1 MEAKNNAFKIGKM
14 VIQSI
19 LAGADMIK
27 FGYVSRTN
35 FKDRSSHQI
44 LGEQYVK
51 PAVVARLVALS
62 TQNMWAIMHHIIEV
76 SMKQPEGKYLLV
88 RDPSKGIL
96 RLYKLPSGTFDDS
109 SSEEEES
116 SDEEEEEE
124 EDEE

>member
-1 MEAKNNAFKIGKM
+1 MEAKNNSFKIGKM

-35 FKDRSSHQI
+35 FKDRSSHHI

-62 TQNMWAIMHHIIEV
+62 TQNMWAIMRHIIEV

-109 SSEEEES
+109 SSEES
-116 SDEEEEEE
+116 SSEEEEG
-124 EDEE
+124 DE